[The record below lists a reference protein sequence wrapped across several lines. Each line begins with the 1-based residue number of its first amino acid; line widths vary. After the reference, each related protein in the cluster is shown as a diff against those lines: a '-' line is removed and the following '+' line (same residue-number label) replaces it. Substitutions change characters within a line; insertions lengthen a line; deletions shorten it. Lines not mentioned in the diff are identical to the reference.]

1 MDKKKKVLIGAFV
14 TGIVAGII
22 FFFVRKKIHQKKITQ
37 KEHRETM
44 YEQHTKRV
52 FDVTCALLAIT
63 CFGWLYLIVA
73 FLVKVKLGSPVLFT
87 QPRPGKDEKIFKMY
101 KFRTMTD
108 ERDENG
114 ELLPDEVRLTSFGKW
129 LRSTSLDELPEAFNI
144 LKGDSGIIGTTKKN
158 LDFKGFRWLS
168 RILL

>member
-1 MDKKKKVLIGAFV
+1 MNKKKKVLIGAFV

-114 ELLPDEVRLTSFGKW
+114 ELLPDEVRLTSFGMAAFHQSGRTAGSIQYFK
-129 LRSTSLDELPEAFNI
+129 RRYECDRTASTAGAGYGLYD
-144 LKGDSGIIGTTKKN
+144 G
-158 LDFKGFRWLS
+158 
-168 RILL
+168 